1 MATDQEVYRYYEILA
16 HLQYKNYT
24 DNLPIVSY
32 FNGVG
37 QTQPQISFQSFMIWD
52 TNGKDL
58 TRRQVKNELP
68 ELEKK
73 YKEIKD
79 NYYSSDQIEKRK
91 KVEEERKKK
100 EKDDELKEFEIMYQT
115 QKKQNI
121 HLFWYNDKK
130 ERYRIYKNRRELEE
144 DLERMRQ
151 QEKEILKTLTK
162 EELEYYKKRIRQKMI
177 NKALKKFH

>member
-91 KVEEERKKK
+91 KVEE
-100 EKDDELKEFEIMYQT
+100 
-115 QKKQNI
+115 
-121 HLFWYNDKK
+121 
-130 ERYRIYKNRRELEE
+130 
-144 DLERMRQ
+144 
-151 QEKEILKTLTK
+151 
-162 EELEYYKKRIRQKMI
+162 
-177 NKALKKFH
+177 